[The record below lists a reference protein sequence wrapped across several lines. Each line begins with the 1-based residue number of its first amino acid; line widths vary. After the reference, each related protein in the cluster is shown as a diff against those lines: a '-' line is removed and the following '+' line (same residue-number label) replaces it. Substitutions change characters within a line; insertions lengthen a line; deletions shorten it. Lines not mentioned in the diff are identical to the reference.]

1 MPRATTS
8 NGTVGGFRPRDKCI
22 FVFQNAINP
31 LHCGLHFAEPPRA
44 AYAMPSAKEAAD
56 VPESRALVIDGNATS
71 RSILVSQLRQ
81 YGVTR
86 VVQCSRVQDA
96 RTRLEHMLF
105 DYVLCEQYFA
115 DGQSGQTLL
124 DDLRR
129 AQLLP
134 FSTVFFMVTAEAS
147 YAAVAEAAESA
158 LDGYLLKPFTPS
170 AMFERL
176 ALARLRKTH
185 LHPVFDAIGREDFE
199 GAATLCIQ
207 RFEARQPYWLYAA
220 RIGSELLL
228 RLGRHDQ
235 ARALFEAVIEARA
248 LPWAKLG
255 VARSQI
261 ESGQAPRAI
270 ATLQG
275 LIGEDPS
282 FADAYDVL
290 GRAQVEMGHF
300 ADAMATYQLASTL
313 TPDSVV
319 RLQKLG
325 MMAHYTGDRATAT
338 RVLARAAVLGIESK
352 LFDYQCLVL
361 LAFSYLTDNDRK
373 GMDRCMADFARILER
388 YGHSRRLQRFSE
400 VVTTLQLIQKRQ
412 FAQAVAAT
420 RAMAAEM
427 LGSTFDFEAAC
438 NLAALLSVLADTS
451 IELAEGPEWMRCIG
465 MRYTNTRGL
474 CELLANTCQTHPPYA
489 EVVRGC
495 LLQVN
500 KMAEA
505 AVAQGLSGDPQG
517 AVAALLDQVGA
528 TLNTKL
534 LDMAQQLLTRH
545 AARIGHAPAQ
555 QATIDAL
562 RQRCGTSA
570 TRAMLGHDN
579 ERKPGELRLRTQM
592 ASEPSPPR
600 PASAPLG
607 EAVDPA
613 ETLRLRPV

>member
-1 MPRATTS
+1 MS
-8 NGTVGGFRPRDKCI
+8 TVKEE
-22 FVFQNAINP
+22 
-31 LHCGLHFAEPPRA
+31 AEIT
-44 AYAMPSAKEAAD
+44 
-56 VPESRALVIDGNATS
+56 ESRALVIDGNATS

-81 YGVTR
+81 YGVAR
-86 VVQCSRVQDA
+86 VMQCSRVQDA
-96 RTRLEHMLF
+96 RVRLEHTVF
-105 DYVLCEQYFA
+105 DYVLCEQYFSE
-115 DGQSGQTLL
+115 GQSGQTLL

-176 ALARLRKTH
+176 SSARLRKTH
-185 LHPVFDAIGREDFE
+185 LLPIFDAMGREDFQ
-199 GAATLCIQ
+199 GAAALCVQ
-207 RFEARQPYWLYAA
+207 RFETRQPYWLYAA

-228 RLGRHDQ
+228 RLGRHDE
-235 ARALFEAVIEARA
+235 ARTLFEAVIEARA

-255 VARSQI
+255 VARAQI

-275 LIGEDPS
+275 LIGEDAS

-290 GRAQVEMGHF
+290 GRAQVEMGNF
-300 ADAMATYQLASTL
+300 AEALTTYQTASTL

-338 RVLARAAVLGIESK
+338 RVLARAAVLGIDSK

-361 LAFSYLTDNDRK
+361 LAFSYLIDNDRK

-388 YGHSRRLQRFSE
+388 YGHSRRLQRFQK
-400 VVTTLQLIQKRQ
+400 VVSTLQQIQKRQ

-420 RAMAAEM
+420 REIAAD
-427 LGSTFDFEAAC
+427 LRDSAFDFEAAC

-451 IELAEGPEWMRCIG
+451 IELPDAAAWIQAIG

-474 CELLANTCQTHPPYA
+474 CELLANACQTHPEYA
-489 EVVRGC
+489 DVVRAC
-495 LLQVN
+495 LSLVN
-500 KMAEA
+500 KAAEQ
-505 AVAQGLSGDPQG
+505 AVAQSLSGDPHG
-517 AVAALLDQVGA
+517 AVVALLGHVQG

-545 AARIGHAPAQ
+545 AAKIDKAEEQ
-555 QATIDAL
+555 QATIDSL
-562 RQRCGTSA
+562 RQRCGASA

-579 ERKPGELRLRTQM
+579 ERKPGELLLRAQT
-592 ASEPSPPR
+592 APEVTNKRPLSRPP
-600 PASAPLG
+600 ADLF
-607 EAVDPA
+607 DPA
-613 ETLRLRPV
+613 DALRLRPI

>member
-1 MPRATTS
+1 MTSVSSCFKIIGTPYTLLNSLFAETPRA
-8 NGTVGGFRPRDKCI
+8 P
-22 FVFQNAINP
+22 
-31 LHCGLHFAEPPRA
+31 H
-44 AYAMPSAKEAAD
+44 AMSTAKEEAD
-56 VPESRALVIDGNATS
+56 TPESRALVIDGNATS

-96 RTRLEHMLF
+96 RARLEHTVF
-105 DYVLCEQYFA
+105 DYVLCEQYFSE
-115 DGQSGQTLL
+115 GQSGQTLL

-170 AMFERL
+170 GLFERL
-176 ALARLRKTH
+176 SLARLRKTH
-185 LHPVFDAIGREDFE
+185 LQPIFEAMGREDYE
-199 GAATLCIQ
+199 GAAALCVQ

-228 RLGRHDQ
+228 RLGQHEQ
-235 ARALFEAVIEARA
+235 ARTLFEAVIEARA

-255 VARSQI
+255 VARAQI

-275 LIGEDPS
+275 LIGEDAS

-290 GRAQVEMGHF
+290 GRAQVEMGNF
-300 ADAMATYQLASTL
+300 ADAMTTYQTASAL

-361 LAFSYLTDNDRK
+361 LAFSYLMDNDRK

-388 YGHSRRLQRFSE
+388 HGHSPRLQRFQK
-400 VVTTLQLIQKRQ
+400 VVATLQHIQKRQ
-412 FAQAVAAT
+412 FALAVAAT
-420 RAMAAEM
+420 RDMAHDMRDSA
-427 LGSTFDFEAAC
+427 FDFEAAC
-438 NLAALLSVLADTS
+438 NLAALLSMLASTS
-451 IELAEGPEWMRCIG
+451 IELPDGPEWVQTIG

-474 CELLANTCQTHPPYA
+474 CELLANACQSHPDYA
-489 EVVRGC
+489 DRVRGC
-495 LLQVN
+495 LAQIN
-500 KMAEA
+500 KTAEA
-505 AVAQGLSGDPQG
+505 AVAQSLSGDPQG
-517 AVAALLDQVGA
+517 AVVVLLQHVEA

-534 LDMAQQLLTRH
+534 LDMAQQLCTRH
-545 AARIGHAPAQ
+545 AARIDRVADQ

-562 RQRCGTSA
+562 RRRCGASA
-570 TRAMLGHDN
+570 TRAMLGHEN
-579 ERKPGELRLRTQM
+579 ERKPGELLLRTQVP
-592 ASEPSPPR
+592 ATEAAPR
-600 PASAPLG
+600 RV
-607 EAVDPA
+607 AVETGMPGGDLFDPA
-613 ETLRLRPV
+613 GALRLRPV